1 MITNILLFR
10 LVVNQNT
17 KYATMTEFDEKLRLE
32 LIKYKANT
40 KTPLF
45 KIADECEIARNSLYQ
60 FSAGN
65 SALNGKNTHSLMTY
79 LGLSVRLEARND
91 R

>member
-1 MITNILLFR
+1 MLFILVLI
-10 LVVNQNT
+10 QNT

-32 LIKYKANT
+32 LIKYKAKT
-40 KTPLF
+40 KTPLYQ
-45 KIADECEIARNSLYQ
+45 IADDCDIARNSLYQ
-60 FSAGN
+60 FNAGN

>member
-1 MITNILLFR
+1 MTTKIVLFI

-40 KTPLF
+40 KTPLYQ
-45 KIADECEIARNSLYQ
+45 IADDCDIARNSLYQ
-60 FSAGN
+60 FNAGN

-79 LGLSVRLEARND
+79 LGLSVRLEEK
-91 R
+91 

>member
-1 MITNILLFR
+1 MTTKIVLFI

-32 LIKYKANT
+32 LIKYKAKT
-40 KTPLF
+40 KTPLYQ
-45 KIADECEIARNSLYQ
+45 IADDCDIARNSLYQ
-60 FSAGN
+60 FNAGN

-79 LGLSVRLEARND
+79 LGLSVKLEGK
-91 R
+91 

>member
-17 KYATMTEFDEKLRLE
+17 KYNEMTEFDEKLRLE
-32 LIKYKANT
+32 LIKYKAKT
-40 KTPLF
+40 KTPLYQ
-45 KIADECEIARNSLYQ
+45 IADDCDIARNSLYQ
-60 FSAGN
+60 FNAGN

-79 LGLSVRLEARND
+79 LGLSVKLEGK
-91 R
+91 